1 MERKKGLRGKQ
12 TRIEDDLTWE
22 ERKMKWKISEIAVE
36 ERKKG
41 NRVWTSYGRIRINEV
56 WWKWDEE
63 EGVLKNW
70 KGEIGM
76 EKSEKGEGL

>member
-1 MERKKGLRGKQ
+1 MVVVR

-70 KGEIGM
+70 KGEIRM
-76 EKSEKGEGL
+76 EKAEKGEGL